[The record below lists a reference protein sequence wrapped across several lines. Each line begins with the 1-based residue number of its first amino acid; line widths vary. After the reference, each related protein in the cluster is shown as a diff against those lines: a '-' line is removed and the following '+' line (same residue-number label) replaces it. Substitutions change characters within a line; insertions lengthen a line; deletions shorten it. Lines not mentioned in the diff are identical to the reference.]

1 MPGKFLFYNF
11 SFIVYYH
18 NFIFLLPAM
27 RLLCLHGHGTNSQIL
42 EAQLEPLRSRLP
54 GHWEFEFLDGE
65 MDAPPP
71 AGIVR

>member
-1 MPGKFLFYNF
+1 
-11 SFIVYYH
+11 
-18 NFIFLLPAM
+18 M

-65 MDAPPP
+65 MNAPPP
-71 AGIVR
+71 AGIVSGKNGAPQLMLTEYEHL